1 MDCVWMGSVSER
13 MGWVRTCLNTK
24 QKPFQTG
31 KPKLEADKRQLYPLL
46 DNF

>member
-1 MDCVWMGSVSER
+1 MGCVWMGSVSAN
-13 MGWVRTCLNTK
+13 GTCLNTK

-31 KPKLEADKRQLYPLL
+31 KPKLEADKRQLYPIL